1 MIKRIFFSLCFIT
14 FIWSAN
20 AQKLSFR
27 KDGSFKITQFTDAH
41 ICAEKPESDTCIQM
55 INATLANEL
64 PDLIIFSGD
73 VVTGKPAAKGWKM
86 VMEPIA
92 KSGIPFCVVLGNHD
106 DEQDIS
112 REEIAKIVTSYPN
125 NLNTIKNGQLDDL
138 VLTINSA
145 SSKEETAALIYCMD
159 SHAYSTIDTVKGY
172 GWFSNEQVNWY
183 RKTSAG
189 YTKQNGGQP
198 YPALAFF
205 HIPLPEYKQAF
216 ENKKGR
222 QVGQRLEDECAP
234 RINTGMF
241 ASFLE
246 CGDVMGTFVGH
257 DHNND
262 YAASLYGITLC
273 YGRFSGGKTTYTDI
287 PNGSRIIELREGDYG
302 FYSWLRERGKNIV
315 DKAYWNKKQGKVL
328 TNAFSHNDY
337 ENKHPL
343 FDALNY
349 GFNNVEADIHL
360 IDGKLFVS
368 HNYPKDTS
376 KARTLEELYLKPL
389 AERIAG
395 NEGKVY
401 NKGTGPLFLMIDFK
415 SDGEKTYSTLKPILE
430 KYKNILCS
438 VENGEFKERAVLLFF
453 SGNRPFKS
461 LPKEK
466 IRYAFID
473 GRIKDFS
480 QYPASVIPVVS
491 NNFYDIFSRESK
503 TDFSPSDLEKL
514 RSIVTEVHGQ
524 GKKLR
529 FWGVPNTDAFKKTM
543 IREGVDLIGTDHIEE
558 LAEFLNNLPK

>member
-1 MIKRIFFSLCFIT
+1 MIKRIILLLSIAACT
-14 FIWSAN
+14 WNAH

-27 KDGSFKITQFTDAH
+27 KDGSFKIAQFTDTH
-41 ICAEKPESDTCIQM
+41 ICAEKAESEACIQT
-55 INATLANEL
+55 INATLANER
-64 PDLIIFSGD
+64 PDLIVFSGD
-73 VVTGKPAAKGWKM
+73 VVTGKPAAKGWEI
-86 VMEPIA
+86 VMKPIA
-92 KSGIPFCVVLGNHD
+92 QSGIPFCVVLGNHD
-106 DEQDIS
+106 DEQDIT
-112 REEIAKIVTSYPN
+112 REEIARIVTSYPN
-125 NLNTIKNGQLDDL
+125 NLNTLKNGQLDDL
-138 VLTINSA
+138 ALTIDGA
-145 SSKEETAALIYCMD
+145 SSKETAALIYCMD

-172 GWFSNEQVNWY
+172 GWFTNEQVGRY

-189 YTKQNGGQP
+189 YTKQNGGKP

-246 CGDVMGTFVGH
+246 CGDVLGTFVGH

-273 YGRFSGGKTTYTDI
+273 YGRFSGGKTTYTDTL
-287 PNGSRIIELREGDYG
+287 NGSRIIELKEGDYG
-302 FYSWLRERGKNIV
+302 FSTWIREEGTKVVNPS
-315 DKAYWNKKQGKVL
+315 YWNKKQRAIL
-328 TNAFSHNDY
+328 YPAFSHNDY

-343 FDALNY
+343 IDALNY
-349 GFNNVEADIHL
+349 GYNNIEADIHL

-368 HNYPKDTS
+368 HDSPKDTTGVM
-376 KARTLEELYLKPL
+376 TLEEGYLKPL
-389 AERIAG
+389 AQRIAG

-401 NKGTGPLFLMIDFK
+401 INEKGPLFLMVDFK
-415 SDGEKTYSTLKPILE
+415 SDAEKTYAALKPVLE
-430 KYKNILCS
+430 KYKDILSS
-438 VENGEFKERAVLLFF
+438 VEDGNLKERAVLLFL

-473 GRIKDFS
+473 GRIKDFR
-480 QYPASVIPVVS
+480 QYPSSVMPVVS
-491 NNFYDIFSRESK
+491 NNFYDIFSAVSK
-503 TDFSPSDLEKL
+503 TDFAPEDLKKL
-514 RSIVTEVHGQ
+514 RSIVAEVHQQ

-529 FWGVPNTDAFKKTM
+529 FWGVPNTDEFKKTM
-543 IREGVDLIGTDHIEE
+543 IKEGVDLIGTDHLEE
-558 LAEFLNNLPK
+558 LAKFLTHFQ